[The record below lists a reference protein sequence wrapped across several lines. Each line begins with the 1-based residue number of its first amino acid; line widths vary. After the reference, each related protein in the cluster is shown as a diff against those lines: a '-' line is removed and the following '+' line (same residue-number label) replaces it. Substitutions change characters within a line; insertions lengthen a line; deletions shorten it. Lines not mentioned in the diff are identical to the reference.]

1 MNLDFVWEREN
12 LVGSHILE
20 EVINLPWINST

>member
-20 EVINLPWINST
+20 EVINLP